1 VPQNSIPSPF
11 RESNVIFSKVIG
23 SDISPAKS
31 WYKSIWFASGGI
43 AMNGFVEE
51 APVDATSDHSAAVV
65 ACSFALAS
73 YVLVMSKTWLMDHL
87 R

>member
-1 VPQNSIPSPF
+1 M
-11 RESNVIFSKVIG
+11 G

-51 APVDATSDHSAAVV
+51 AAVDATSDHPAAAV
-65 ACSFALAS
+65 ACSFVFPLYA
-73 YVLVMSKTWLMDHL
+73 LVMSNIWLIDHW